1 MANKKYNLNAL
12 NEEFGEVI
20 ISEYLSGVH
29 ASDLA
34 QKYLNNAK
42 DFRYINYILQMNNI
56 PIRTRSEVKKLSDKV
71 NQNPNLNGRQFQ
83 VNSDY
88 FKTWSYN
95 MAYIL
100 GYIATDGNVSQDR
113 VLKLAL
119 QKQDRSLLEKIKDEI
134 ELSY

>member
-42 DFRYINYILQMNNI
+42 DFRYINYIL
-56 PIRTRSEVKKLSDKV
+56 
-71 NQNPNLNGRQFQ
+71 
-83 VNSDY
+83 
-88 FKTWSYN
+88 
-95 MAYIL
+95 
-100 GYIATDGNVSQDR
+100 
-113 VLKLAL
+113 
-119 QKQDRSLLEKIKDEI
+119 
-134 ELSY
+134 